1 MMVLCEI
8 DSVGILVEPLR
19 SKTAGKTTRA
29 FEKLID
35 RLSKQRIKTKNI
47 VLDNEISG
55 EFKKAV
61 DNRQL
66 TYQLVPPND
75 HRRSRADRAI
85 QTFKAHFISILCD
98 VDEKFPIEL
107 WCRLL
112 TQADLIL
119 NLLRPA
125 THTPNVSANAYL
137 FGKFNYNT
145 HPLAPLGTAV
155 EMNLVPTARETWAP
169 HSATGYHVG
178 VSLEHYRCYRELIKA
193 MRSKRIGHTVFFK
206 HKYLTMPT
214 ITNADALLIT
224 AKDLQTALKGGVPQ
238 ALQLTAAVRQ
248 LMEIFKANAEAA
260 QRKEQESE
268 SQRVQRE
275 RALRE
280 RLQMDHEHAEAAA
293 TEEPPKLVNRDLDE
307 NSDPDNEDDNAGPE
321 FEIVPTA
328 TPPGPP
334 AGVPMVSQDDDV
346 ADTPAANTRARSKL
360 RTVRSQCQ
368 SGSNNGFDRS
378 SEYTVPRA
386 AFAGS
391 VRNQT

>member
-1 MMVLCEI
+1 MVLCEI

-75 HRRSRADRAI
+75 HRRNRADRAI

-125 THTPNVSANAYL
+125 THTPSVSANAYL

-145 HPLAPLGTAV
+145 HPLASLGTAV

-206 HKYLTMPT
+206 HKYLTMPN

-260 QRKEQESE
+260 RRKEQESE

-293 TEEPPKLVNRDLDE
+293 TEEPPNLSIGTLMRTQTLTTKTTTQGQSSRLCQLRRRQDRRLVCPWCRKTMM
-307 NSDPDNEDDNAGPE
+307 SRTHPRPTPE
-321 FEIVPTA
+321 RGASYARCRTK
-328 TPPGPP
+328 
-334 AGVPMVSQDDDV
+334 PMSIWKQ
-346 ADTPAANTRARSKL
+346 
-360 RTVRSQCQ
+360 QW
-368 SGSNNGFDRS
+368 F
-378 SEYTVPRA
+378 
-386 AFAGS
+386 
-391 VRNQT
+391 